1 MYLENRNLVV
11 RPANRDDA
19 KVLCE
24 WWSDGKIMAHA
35 GFPNGIKTDIDK
47 LIDRLSKQNDNAR
60 ILIIEIDTKKVGEMS
75 YKIEDNVA
83 EIGIKICDFKYQEK
97 GYGTKAIKMLIKYLF
112 NDVQV
117 KKVILDTNLKNTRA
131 QHVYEKLGF
140 KKITI
145 QKDSWED
152 QLGVL
157 QSTVCYELNKEDFYY

>member
-1 MYLENRNLVV
+1 MYLENKNLVV

-112 NDVQV
+112 NYMQV

-140 KKITI
+140 KKTTI
-145 QKDSWED
+145 QIDSWKD

-157 QSTVCYELNKEDFYY
+157 QSFVCYELKKGE